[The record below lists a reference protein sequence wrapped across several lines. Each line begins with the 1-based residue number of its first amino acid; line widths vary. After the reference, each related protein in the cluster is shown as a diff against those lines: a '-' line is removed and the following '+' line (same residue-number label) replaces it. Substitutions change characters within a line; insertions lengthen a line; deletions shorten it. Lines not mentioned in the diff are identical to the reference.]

1 MIFFFIQNPFPAFHK
16 IVLLLHPTYLNTLD
30 RETKEGKCLIFITV
44 CVHIYAFNTLTVTF
58 YIIISQ
64 CIAARFKGE
73 PPLLLQLPL

>member
-1 MIFFFIQNPFPAFHK
+1 MLFFIQDHFPAFHK
-16 IVLLLHPTYLNTLD
+16 IALLLHPTYLNTLG
-30 RETKEGKCLIFITV
+30 RETKEGKCLIFMTV

-64 CIAARFKGE
+64 RIAARFKRE